1 MYRYKD
7 SLPHVLISA
16 VNGVGS
22 FVAGFLVL
30 RFLLKLLGASAV
42 APFVQWVYAVTDPLL
57 APFAGMFP
65 SPALERGLALEFNTL
80 FAIVAY
86 SFVFYLIT
94 SVLSEIEWR
103 TARRYETNK
112 VTTSHDG

>member
-1 MYRYKD
+1 MNRYHE
-7 SLPHVLISA
+7 SLPHVLVRA

-30 RFLLKLLGASAV
+30 RSLLKLLGASPA
-42 APFVQWVYAVTDPLL
+42 APFVKWVYAVSDPLL

-65 SPALERGLALEFNTL
+65 SPAIEQGFIIEFNTL

-86 SFVFYLIT
+86 SFVFYLVA
-94 SVLSEIEWR
+94 SVLDEIEWR
-103 TARRYETNK
+103 ANHRI
-112 VTTSHDG
+112 